1 MRNLGSG
8 LNRNMRFLSVF
19 FLFLGSTLLAEEV
32 KTVSPTA
39 VDLPGPNGV
48 MMPNFTFAGIPG
60 GIPAVEVVAKVDDF
74 GAAPD
79 DGESD
84 NDAIEAAIAHAVE
97 QGGGAVLFGEGV
109 YHLSRPVTVI
119 SDGIV
124 LRGQG
129 KEKTHLSYSYGLPVG
144 GMRLVRPS
152 PGDVVKGSDFLEG
165 HINTKRMKRYSL
177 YVNDEELFSRGPD
190 YSTGGDRF
198 WIKVLPDR
206 FKDRIPQGP
215 AKVRL
220 VVEYWDGTV
229 KETSA
234 EVEFDLSR
242 PRVPGETRD
251 VNNPASIQFVGDG
264 HSKKGGEFKLV
275 QDALRGSRTLE
286 LNRETDYQA
295 GDLLVIRTPPS
306 KEFLERTQSR
316 RKDLWRRQMV
326 LVERAEGKTVTLQ
339 APLRLDFTARENTQV
354 FARVPIRRSGLE
366 DLTLE
371 HTEKQWINGISFFM
385 SHECWVKGV
394 RMKKSG
400 RNPLTL
406 GFCKNFQAEDSEFLE
421 AWYLGGG
428 GTGYVGVSGTW
439 DTLMQGIVCK
449 GLRHAPVV
457 QASAGGNVIRDSDFY
472 SSDIN
477 YHMLWPFENLIENC
491 TLDAKM
497 GTGSYGY
504 ALFTQKPEVSIH
516 GPGGGPRSVIWN
528 NRFTSPKSGVYM
540 GGSNE
545 GWVIAYNQFE
555 VEKGPGMILRRN
567 TSDMSIYGNTVTMD
581 DPSQPMVMIE
591 TADCRNVRIWDNQTN
606 ATQVFAGKGEPT
618 MDQGN
623 LVGVATP
630 TKLDPPAPSILEWQK
645 KLVGK

>member
-1 MRNLGSG
+1 MRLC
-8 LNRNMRFLSVF
+8 FFACF
-19 FLFLGSTLLAEEV
+19 FLNTALLAQEAEP
-32 KTVSPTA
+32 VSPTSS
-39 VDLPGPNGV
+39 DLLGPNGV
-48 MMPNFTFAGIPG
+48 LMPNFTFAGIPG
-60 GIPAVEVVAKVDDF
+60 GIPEVEVVAKVDDF
-74 GAAPD
+74 GAKPD

-84 NDAIEAAIAHAVE
+84 NDAIEAALSHAVE

-109 YHLSRPVTVI
+109 YHLTRPVTVI
-119 SDGIV
+119 ADGIV

-129 KEKTHLSYSYGLPVG
+129 KEKTHLSFEYGLPVG
-144 GMRLVRPS
+144 GMRLIRPQ

-177 YVNDEELFSRGPD
+177 YVNEEELFSRGPD

-198 WIKVLPDR
+198 WIKVLPAR

-215 AKVRL
+215 ATVRL
-220 VVEYWDGTV
+220 VVEYWDGTI

-234 EVEFDLSR
+234 EVEFDLSQD
-242 PRVPGETRD
+242 RVPGATRD

-264 HSKKGGEFKLV
+264 HFKVGGEYRLIK
-275 QDALRGSRTLE
+275 DAPRGSLTLE
-286 LNRETDYQA
+286 LDRENSFKA
-295 GDLLVIRTPPS
+295 GDILVVRTPPS
-306 KEFLERTQSR
+306 QEFLERTQSQ

-326 LVERAEGKTVTLQ
+326 LAKSAEGNTVTL
-339 APLRLDFTARENTQV
+339 ASPLRIDFTAREKTVV
-354 FARVPIRRSGLE
+354 FGRVPIRRCGLE

-371 HTEKQWINGISFFM
+371 HTSKQWINGISFFM
-385 SHECWVKGV
+385 SHECWVKGI
-394 RMKKSG
+394 RMVKSG
-400 RNPLTL
+400 RSPLTL

-421 AWYLGGG
+421 AWFLGGG

-439 DTLMQGIVCK
+439 DTLMQGIKCT

-457 QASAGGNVIRDSDFY
+457 QASAGGNVIRDSVFY

-477 YHMLWPFENLIENC
+477 YHMLWPYENLIENC

-528 NRFTSPKSGVYM
+528 NRFKSPKTGVYM
-540 GGSNE
+540 GGMNE

-555 VEKGPGMILRRN
+555 VGKGPGMILRRN
-567 TSDMSIYGNTVTMD
+567 TSEMSIYGNTVIMD
-581 DPSQPMVMIE
+581 DVAQPMVMLE
-591 TADCRNVRIWDNQTN
+591 TDDCRNVRIWDNQTT
-606 ATQVFAGKGEPT
+606 ATEVYAGKSKPT
-618 MDQGN
+618 VEEGN
-623 LVGVATP
+623 QVGVTSPTP
-630 TKLDPPAPSILEWQK
+630 LVPPVASIYEWQK
-645 KLVGK
+645 QLVGK